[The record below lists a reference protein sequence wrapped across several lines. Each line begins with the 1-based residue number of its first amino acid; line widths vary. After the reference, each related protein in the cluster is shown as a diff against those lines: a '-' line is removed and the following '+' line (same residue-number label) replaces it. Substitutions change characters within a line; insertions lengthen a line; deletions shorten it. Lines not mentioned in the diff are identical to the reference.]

1 MLLKVI
7 LKVKFLQL
15 HQHDV
20 NNFKE
25 KYLKLVLYNGLDS
38 SSVNIYNMQ
47 ELVAENIKERF
58 QG

>member
-25 KYLKLVLYNGLDS
+25 KYLKLVLYNFIVL
-38 SSVNIYNMQ
+38 VNIYNMQ
-47 ELVAENIKERF
+47 ELVAEDIKERF
-58 QG
+58 QR

>member
-7 LKVKFLQL
+7 LKVKFL

-25 KYLKLVLYNGLDS
+25 KYLKFVLYNGLDN

-47 ELVAENIKERF
+47 ELVAEDIKERF
-58 QG
+58 QR